1 MALKQ
6 LLQNFNKLFMM
17 KSLFIPALIFSAI
30 LVSCNGGTESQPDKE
45 LTELVDSTAAKAD
58 SVLLEEDSD
67 VSYNLPSALQI
78 AYVFKKSGTAYNASL
93 PNDINNTSKYDVSD
107 YKRAT
112 NFGVY
117 SADLAYSLFNK
128 KTQESKNYLKA
139 CKEVGSY
146 LGLNSAYEGDDAP
159 QRFEKNLSNED
170 SLIKIVS
177 GIQLKT
183 DLMFEQNKQK
193 HITVLAF
200 VGAWSESMYI
210 ANEAYAKGREKK
222 VMNSLLE
229 QLSLSDVVTKALK
242 RYQSAEVEIPKLIAE
257 VERIKT
263 TYENISAVK
272 TSIEKDEELDFEK
285 VTVADAEVKSIS
297 DLVKGLRKA
306 IVD

>member
-1 MALKQ
+1 MI
-6 LLQNFNKLFMM
+6 
-17 KSLFIPALIFSAI
+17 KSLFIPAFLASLILTA
-30 LVSCNGGTESQPDKE
+30 CNQGTDAQAEKE
-45 LTELVDSTAAKAD
+45 LTDTIDSSAAQVDSSQIEA
-58 SVLLEEDSD
+58 EDSD

-78 AYVFKKSGTAYNASL
+78 AYVFKKSGAAYNASL
-93 PNDINNTSKYDVSD
+93 PNDVKNTSKYDVSN
-107 YKRAT
+107 YKRAA

-139 CKEVGSY
+139 CKEVGSF
-146 LGLNSAYEGDDAP
+146 LGLNSAYDGDDAP

-210 ANEAYAKGREKK
+210 ANEAYAKEKNK
-222 VMNSLLE
+222 KILTSLLE
-229 QLSLSDVVTKALK
+229 QLSLSDIVIKALQ
-242 RYQSAEVEIPKLIAE
+242 RYQNAEAEIPVLISE
-257 VERIKT
+257 VDKIRVA
-263 TYENISAVK
+263 YGNIPEVK
-272 TSIEKDEELDFEK
+272 AAFEKDEEVNFEK
-285 VTVADAEVKSIS
+285 VIVSDAEMKTIS
-297 DLVKGLRKA
+297 DLVKGLRKT

>member
-1 MALKQ
+1 MKT
-6 LLQNFNKLFMM
+6 LL
-17 KSLFIPALIFSAI
+17 IPALIVSVM
-30 LVSCNGGTESQPDKE
+30 LVSCSNETGNQTEKE
-45 LTELVDSTAAKAD
+45 LTDIVDSASTKVD
-58 SVLLEEDSD
+58 SSLVEAEDSD

-78 AYVFKKSGTAYNASL
+78 AYVFKKSGTTYNATL
-93 PNDINNTSKYDVSD
+93 PNDINNTSKYDVNN

-139 CKEVGSY
+139 CKEVGSF

-210 ANEAYAKGREKK
+210 ANEAYAKGKDKK
-222 VMNSLLE
+222 VLNSLLE
-229 QLSLSDVVTKALK
+229 QLSLSDIVTKALK
-242 RYQSAEVEIPKLIAE
+242 RYEAAEAEIPKLAAE
-257 VERIKT
+257 VEKIKS
-263 TYENISAVK
+263 TYESISAVK
-272 TSIEKDEELDFEK
+272 RALEKDEELDIEK
-285 VTVADAEVKSIS
+285 VTVSDAEMKTIS
-297 DLVKGLRKA
+297 DLVKALRKT